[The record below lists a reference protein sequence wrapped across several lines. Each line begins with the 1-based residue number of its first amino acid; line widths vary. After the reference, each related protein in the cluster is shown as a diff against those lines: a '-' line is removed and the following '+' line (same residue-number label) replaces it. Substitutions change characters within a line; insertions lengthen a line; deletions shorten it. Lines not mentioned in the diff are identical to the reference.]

1 MSVQL
6 PLALRW
12 QPEHAFANFWSANAS
27 VPALLEQAASA
38 LQGGVFLLVGPA
50 GSGKSHLLLA
60 TAQRAAQSGPVRY
73 LPMRELIA
81 RSEAVASSENIVALI
96 VDDVDSACG
105 DLAWEERLFHE
116 FNRSQD
122 RGVLLL
128 ASSTLPAQQLRWDL
142 ADLKSRL
149 SSAVQLQLPALSNE
163 ARACALR
170 LHAKRYGLDI
180 DDGVLRY
187 LETYVTRDLS
197 ELNRLLK
204 TLHDY
209 SLARARKLTVAN
221 VRAALIEVD
230 GNQMRLFPEA
240 RD

>member
-12 QPEHAFANFWSANAS
+12 QPEHAFANFWSADPS
-27 VPALLEQAASA
+27 VPALIEQAASTP
-38 LQGGVFLLVGPA
+38 QRGVILLVGPT
-50 GSGKSHLLLA
+50 GSGKTHLLLA
-60 TAQRAAQSGPVRY
+60 AAQRAAQSGPVRY
-73 LPMRELIA
+73 LPMRELLA

-105 DLAWEERLFHE
+105 DPAWEERLFHE

-122 RGVLLL
+122 RGAWLL
-128 ASSTLPAQQLRWDL
+128 ASSTLPAQQLHWKL
-142 ADLKSRL
+142 PDLKSRF

-163 ARACALR
+163 GRASALR

-204 TLHDY
+204 SLHDY

-221 VRAALIEVD
+221 VRAALVEL
-230 GNQMRLFPEA
+230 GSNNLPLFPQV